1 MKKLSARTLGELKLI
16 AESQGI
22 NTDGLK
28 RVEIAEAIEA
38 SGGQVITSM
47 NVNPSGTPSQTSATT
62 NDSGVLISPQP
73 EKIKAKR
80 GVPSEEPSP
89 VQENKV
95 AVYALRNLSWPGVG
109 KLDKGYN
116 FVTKEVADKWLQHKA
131 VREASPEEVASH
143 FGVA

>member
-28 RVEIAEAIEA
+28 RLEIAEAIEA

-80 GVPSEEPSP
+80 GNNPEPSP
-89 VQENKV
+89 VETDKV
-95 AVYALRNLSWPGVG
+95 ALFALRNLSWDSVG
-109 KLDKGYN
+109 KLDKGDN
-116 FVTKEVADKWLQHKA
+116 FVTKEVAELWLQHKA
-131 VREASPEEVASH
+131 VREASPEEVAAH

>member
-62 NDSGVLISPQP
+62 NDSGILISPQP
-73 EKIKAKR
+73 EKIKAQR
-80 GVPSEEPSP
+80 GNNPEPSP
-89 VQENKV
+89 VEADKV
-95 AVYALRNLSWPGVG
+95 ALYALRNLSWPGVG

-131 VREASPEEVASH
+131 VREASPTEVASH

>member
-47 NVNPSGTPSQTSATT
+47 NVNPSGTPSPSSATT
-62 NDSGVLISPQP
+62 NDSGILISPQP
-73 EKIKAKR
+73 EKIKAQR
-80 GVPSEEPSP
+80 GNDPEPSP
-89 VQENKV
+89 VQVDKV
-95 AVYALRNLSWPGVG
+95 AVYALRNLSWDAVG

-116 FVTKEVADKWLQHKA
+116 FVTKEVAEKWLQHKA

-143 FGVA
+143 FGVS